1 MGLGFCLMSLM
12 NEIHRNRGGSKI
24 TGFINVIKESSAPKG
39 GSVPTQVSQ
48 RVTSDGLTDCLGI
61 CM

>member
-1 MGLGFCLMSLM
+1 MSLM

-39 GSVPTQVSQ
+39 GRVPTQVSQ
-48 RVTSDGLTDCLGI
+48 RVTSDGLTDCLEI